1 MSERQTK
8 TCSCGA
14 RAEFAVTR
22 THDGG
27 GRTLTCG
34 YHLATTSR
42 NVAASVPT
50 WATNPSPAVTVR
62 ELE

>member
-42 NVAASVPT
+42 NVAASVPA
-50 WATNPSPAVTVR
+50 WATDPSTAVTVR